1 MFKTVPQFEITP
13 PNHGSTHTRGAC
25 RFFAVEKLFRT
36 HWFVFEYQL
45 DPVSLNSTDLPM
57 WRTLLLAD
65 FGAVLDVLE
74 QNSAHLLSYRTS
86 IALEDGSEGW
96 GLRRLESAH
105 IVAENGRTSIS
116 YDLQGNEQVIEPALD
131 FRIAANGVSTQ
142 VYWPAHQEPCN
153 HTNLEPTATSMA

>member
-105 IVAENGRTSIS
+105 IQS
-116 YDLQGNEQVIEPALD
+116 
-131 FRIAANGVSTQ
+131 
-142 VYWPAHQEPCN
+142 
-153 HTNLEPTATSMA
+153 